1 MSLVY
6 VEVNHVVC
14 RLITHQVTRVVSA
27 NHLQHVPSTAGRL
40 RRTGTSVP
48 SRQLVSSLVIGGD
61 CDSFTFLFVHTRACV
76 FTPIDRSQAIR
87 LSVLLNSLR
96 STPTFHN
103 VQPTSSPDCPGYVH
117 IPDQCQLHR
126 RRILRRSI
134 LSLSP
139 RSLTD
144 NPSIRRQAH
153 CPSYPR

>member
-96 STPTFHN
+96 SAQF
-103 VQPTSSPDCPGYVH
+103 SPIHTH
-117 IPDQCQLHR
+117 IPQCPANLFSRLPRVRAHPRPMPASPEKNSPPQHSQPFPK
-126 RRILRRSI
+126 IL
-134 LSLSP
+134 
-139 RSLTD
+139 
-144 NPSIRRQAH
+144 N
-153 CPSYPR
+153 